1 MTNLVVYLFDMIK
14 PTLNKENDLWK
25 SGIKFVGG
33 IDEAGRGAWAGPVV
47 AAVVIFAPG
56 HKQIADVR
64 DSKLVTPK
72 KRREL
77 YYQILDTAE
86 DFGIGAINNRI
97 IDSKGIG
104 IATEIAYREAVAM
117 LTREPE
123 YLLIDAFS
131 ISSPYP
137 QEAIVRGDQI
147 IYSISCA
154 SILAKVY
161 RDNLMSSLDDR
172 YVNYE
177 FPDHKGYGT
186 KKHQEILAEYGP
198 CDLHRFSYQPIRKL
212 L

>member
-1 MTNLVVYLFDMIK
+1 MIK
-14 PTLNKENDLWK
+14 PTLNKENELWK

-56 HKQIADVR
+56 HIQIADVR

-77 YYQILDTAE
+77 YYQILDEAE
-86 DFGIGAINNRI
+86 DFGIGAINNRV
-97 IDSKGIG
+97 IDQHG
-104 IATEIAYREAVAM
+104 IAKATELAYQEAIGM
-117 LTREPE
+117 LTRKPE

-131 ISSPYP
+131 ISSSCP
-137 QEAIVRGDQI
+137 QEAIVKGDQK

-161 RDNLMSSLDDR
+161 RDNLMEYLDDR
-172 YVNYE
+172 YTNYE

-186 KKHQEILAEYGP
+186 KKHQEVLAEYGP
-198 CDLHRFSYQPIRKL
+198 CDLHRLSYKPIRKL